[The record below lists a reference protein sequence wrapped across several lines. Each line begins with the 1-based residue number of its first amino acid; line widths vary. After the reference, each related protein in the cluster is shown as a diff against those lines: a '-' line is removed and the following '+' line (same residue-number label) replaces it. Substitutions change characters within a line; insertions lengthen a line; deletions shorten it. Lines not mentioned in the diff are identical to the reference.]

1 MNTLTPDPP
10 GREQRLDEVLA
21 GYLKEASA
29 GRAPQRAALLDAHP
43 DLAPELTAFFDDR
56 ERFDRLAAPLR
67 RLGSHPEEFPL
78 EVDGY
83 ELETEIARGGMGVV
97 WKARQR
103 RLNRTVALKMLRAG
117 LLAGPTQLR
126 RFQAEA
132 EAVAALDHPRIVPVY
147 EVGEH
152 EGRPYLVMKY
162 LEGGSLAHCL
172 NRFEGEPRAAAR
184 LVAEVAE
191 AIDYAHRHGVLHRD
205 LKPANVLLDAEGRP
219 HVSDFGLAK
228 RLSLTGSPDGTAGLT
243 QTGDLVGT
251 PSYMAPEQARG
262 DQRAVTVATDVYG
275 LGAILY
281 ELLTGRPPFRG
292 AGVLDTLNQI
302 RERAPVPP
310 SQVRRG
316 IDRDLETVCLKAL
329 DKEAGRRYASVRAMA
344 DDLRRYLAGEPV
356 LARATGPFGH
366 AWRWCRRHRALAG
379 LSLAL
384 AVALVG
390 GLVSVTW
397 QWQRAEGNSR
407 RAEENFERAEAERD
421 RAEGERGRAEANLL
435 KAEEDFRRAREVV
448 NEFCV
453 RLSDNQLNAV
463 PGSQPLRR
471 DLLEAALKYYEQFL
485 AEHGDDPKLR
495 SETAGIYRR
504 LGMINASI
512 GRRAKALAALDRSRK
527 LLEERPA
534 ESPDTPQRRADLGR
548 TYLTV
553 ALLQVS
559 DGQLN
564 AALASYAEAE
574 RELKSAAEFSGAD
587 AKDVADY
594 AAVLLDKGLLCARF
608 GRLDEARD
616 CYDRQIALL
625 TGLCSRGRPS
635 SDVVASLAAGYLDRA
650 SLLSSLGRR
659 SEANGSLEKARGLL
673 ESLSKAGPAKEH
685 ARHMLAMCLLSI
697 GGDQFVNGHADEGLR
712 TLESSLSMLEKLS
725 DANPDVLKYSQDL
738 SACLRQTGH
747 VHRDGGRQGEA
758 QKRYD
763 RARGIMERL
772 VQQDPASGEYRN
784 DLAKC
789 LFDLAGLQGRTGK
802 AAEGLANFEASAA
815 IRKKLVA
822 GEPGNLAYHCD
833 LGLTLSAVAGGRARL
848 GRVAEGLEAARAAVA
863 ENRIAF
869 TGAPRVVSFR
879 RYLANSLG
887 RLSDLSVRSGNTVE
901 AVAAAKERRDLY
913 PDDGAQLYACASD
926 FARAADL
933 QRKETDGAAAVRE
946 YEDLALETLERAVHA
961 NFKDAARL
969 RKDAAWANLRGRPEF
984 QKILAECGK

>member
-1 MNTLTPDPP
+1 MNTRTPDPP

-21 GYLKEASA
+21 GYLKEAAA

-67 RLGSHPEEFPL
+67 RLAGHPEDFPL

-83 ELETEIARGGMGVV
+83 ELEAEIARGGMGVV

-172 NRFEGEPRAAAR
+172 KRFEGEPRAAAR

-228 RLSLTGSPDGTAGLT
+228 RLSLTGSLDGTAGLT
-243 QTGDLVGT
+243 QTGDLIGT

-292 AGVLDTLNQI
+292 TGVLDTLNQI
-302 RERAPVPP
+302 REQAPVPP

-316 IDRDLETVCLKAL
+316 VDRDLETVCLKAL

-344 DDLRRYLAGEPV
+344 DDLSRYLVGEPV
-356 LARATGPFGH
+356 LARATGPLGH

-390 GLVSVTW
+390 GLAAVTW
-397 QWQRAEGNSR
+397 QWQRAEGNAR
-407 RAEENFERAEAERD
+407 RAEDNYARAETERQQ
-421 RAEGERGRAEANLL
+421 AEANLT

-485 AEHGDDPKLR
+485 AERGDDPKLR

-512 GRRAKALAALDRSRK
+512 GRRAEALAALDRSRK
-527 LLEERPA
+527 LLEDRPA
-534 ESPDTPQRRADLGR
+534 ENPDTPQRRADLGR
-548 TYLTV
+548 TYLSV

-574 RELKSAAEFSGAD
+574 RELKSAAVSPGAD
-587 AKDVADY
+587 AKDTADY
-594 AAVLLDKGLLCARF
+594 AAVLLDKGLLCARL
-608 GRLDEARD
+608 GRLDEAGD

-625 TGLCSRGRPS
+625 TGLSSRAGPRS
-635 SDVVASLAAGYLDRA
+635 EVLTSLAAGYLNRA

-673 ESLSKAGPAKEH
+673 ESLSNAGPGKER
-685 ARHMLAMCLLSI
+685 ARDMLAMCLLSL
-697 GGDQFVNGHADEGLR
+697 GGDQFVNGHADEALR
-712 TLESSLSMLEKLS
+712 TLERSLSMLEKLS
-725 DANPDVLKYSQDL
+725 DTNPDVLKYAQDM
-738 SACLRQTGH
+738 SACLRQVGH

-758 QKRYD
+758 LKCYD

-802 AAEGLANFEASAA
+802 ATEGLANFEASAA

-833 LGLTLSAVAGGRARL
+833 LGLTLSAVAGGRARQ
-848 GRVAEGLEAARAAVA
+848 GRVAEGMEAAREAVA

-869 TGAPRVVSFR
+869 AGAPRVAGFR

-887 RLSDLSVRSGNTVE
+887 RVSDLSLRTGNAVE
-901 AVAAAKERRDLY
+901 AVAAAKEHRDLY
-913 PDDGAQLYACASD
+913 PDDGTQLYGCASE

-933 QRKETDGAAAVRE
+933 KCKETDGAAGARE
-946 YEDLALETLERAVHA
+946 YEELALDTLGRAVRA

-969 RKDAAWANLRGRPEF
+969 RKDAAWAKLRDRPEF
-984 QKILAECGK
+984 EKILAECGK